1 MIYDTLE
8 NLEQYQGV
16 SSRLAQGLKYLRD
29 TDFSQ
34 VEDGEYQLDGQ
45 NLFVRISHY
54 ETKAINLTPEV
65 HRDYADIQFL
75 IDGAEKIG
83 VAPLADM
90 MEEVEGRPEGDI
102 WFYHGPTEELLLGGS
117 RFMVFFPQDAHAP
130 CIALNHPTTVRKCLV
145 KVKL

>member
-1 MIYDTLE
+1 MIFDTLD
-8 NLEQYQGV
+8 NLTHYQGLN
-16 SSRLAQGLKYLRD
+16 SRLVRGLEYLRD

-34 VEDGEYQLDGQ
+34 VEDGEYQLDGR

-54 ETKAINLTPEV
+54 ETKPGNLTPEA

-75 IDGAEKIG
+75 IDGAEKVG
-83 VAPLADM
+83 VAPLEDM
-90 MEEVEGRPEGDI
+90 MEEVKANPDGDI
-102 WFYHGPTEELLLGGS
+102 WLYHGPTEELTLAGS

-130 CIALNHPTTVRKCLV
+130 CIAHNHPSTVRKCLV